1 MKKRVGVLIATV
13 VSLVLFSPQ
22 SLRAQAYPTKP
33 IEIIVPWG
41 PGTSVDIVARMVAD
55 LSKKYLSQPMIVT
68 NKPGA
73 TGTVGAADVIAS
85 PPEGYKLYT
94 NGHLYFANTI
104 NTQKLPFDPHDLV
117 PLASCV
123 DLRQGMAVNADSPFK
138 SFGDLLAYA
147 KKNPGQ
153 LKWGHGG
160 RGIAYHLTP
169 LLIFKR
175 EGVSTIDVPY
185 KGGTSELIPALLGG
199 HVDMGSTIYLT
210 MVEQAR
216 AGKVRFLMWYSDR
229 RYKDTP
235 NVPAITELGYPDAFL
250 PAYQTFFIHKNT
262 PEHIKKILMDA
273 FKKIYDDPAFQTAI
287 AKINMDPRWE
297 GPDSINESIKKSVAI
312 VVPILKELGLYV
324 GN

>member
-1 MKKRVGVLIATV
+1 VNKKLWVLMIV
-13 VSLVLFSPQ
+13 MVSSILSSPQ
-22 SLRAQAYPTKP
+22 PARAQAYPTKP
-33 IEIIVPWG
+33 IEIVVPWG

-85 PPEGYKLYT
+85 KPEGYKIYT

-104 NTQKLPFDPHDLV
+104 NTQKLPFDPHDIV
-117 PLASCV
+117 PLASFV
-123 DLRQGMAVNADSPFK
+123 DLRQGMVVSAESPYK
-138 SFGDLLAYA
+138 TFGDLLAYA

-175 EGVSTIDVPY
+175 EGASTIDVPF
-185 KGGTSELIPALLGG
+185 KGGTSELIPALLGK

-210 MVEQAR
+210 MIEQAR
-216 AGKVRFLMWYSDR
+216 AGQVRFLMWYSDR
-229 RYKDTP
+229 RYKDSP
-235 NVPAITELGYPDAFL
+235 NVPAITELGYHDAFL

-262 PEHIKKILMDA
+262 PANIRKTLVDA
-273 FKKIYDDPAFQTAI
+273 CKKIYDDPAFQSGLAR
-287 AKINMDPRWE
+287 INVDPRWE
-297 GPDSINESIKKSVAI
+297 EPDAINESIRKSVVI

-324 GN
+324 GK